1 MISRL
6 ETFLDE
12 ILKIRVTEEFI
23 AKEFFDQKIFSFLHL
38 MQGQE
43 ASPVG
48 VCMAL
53 QKKDICLGNHRSHG
67 HYLAKGGNL
76 EKMVY
81 EVFGDTRGCCKG
93 YGGSMHMLD
102 RSVNF
107 NGSTPILGSIP
118 SLAVGQS
125 YASKFNGKNNVTVV
139 FLGDGSAEEG
149 IFMESVNLAAN
160 KKCQIIFVLEDNRY
174 SVASSHADRKS
185 KRYSF
190 KKLYEG
196 LGANY
201 INSSGQ
207 DVWKVFKS
215 AQKARSIASKSIP
228 VVLHL
233 NVLRRHGH
241 SGPMKESSNLDYR
254 IGDSID
260 YRDKNDPI
268 NILYARM
275 KKSGYSS
282 SQLDDLTKKLS
293 KKYTSKLNSIKKTIN
308 VRK

>member
-1 MISRL
+1 
-6 ETFLDE
+6 
-12 ILKIRVTEEFI
+12 
-23 AKEFFDQKIFSFLHL
+23 
-38 MQGQE
+38 
-43 ASPVG
+43 
-48 VCMAL
+48 
-53 QKKDICLGNHRSHG
+53 
-67 HYLAKGGNL
+67 
-76 EKMVY
+76 
-81 EVFGDTRGCCKG
+81 
-93 YGGSMHMLD
+93 MLD

-275 KKSGYSS
+275 KKNGYSS
-282 SQLDDLTKKLS
+282 KQLENLTKKLS
-293 KKYTSKLNSIKKTIN
+293 NKYTRKLNSIKKTIN
-308 VRK
+308 VRR